1 MVNSEIRLIIFVAAK
16 DGEALY
22 SQKKQDR
29 ELTVAQIMNSL
40 LQISDRIEYEI
51 ATFLNSVST
60 NELSN
65 DTSSLIKAMYK
76 IIGELESLGDSGEAI
91 SRIISRKNI
100 HKKSFSEDTLKK
112 LNSMVNLV
120 DEAYDAMIY
129 NLEAIANDTL
139 DNITNA
145 YNAEEK
151 INVLRNNLRDA
162 EIESIEQNSDN
173 YLTSVYFMD
182 LINELEK
189 MGDFIINISQDLL
202 KYKLKVTK
210 L

>member
-1 MVNSEIRLIIFVAAK
+1 MRDAIN
-16 DGEALY
+16 EADPD
-22 SQKKQDR
+22 KFE
-29 ELTVAQIMNSL
+29 ELRGKLVKYEE
-40 LQISDRIEYEI
+40 ISDRIEYEI
-51 ATFLNSVST
+51 ATFLNAVSA
-60 NELSN
+60 NEISN

-100 HKKSFSEDTLKK
+100 HHRTFSEETIKK
-112 LNSMVNLV
+112 LNNMVNLV
-120 DEAYDAMIY
+120 EQAYDAMIY
-129 NLEAIANDTL
+129 NLEAISEDRL
-139 DNITNA
+139 DNIQNA
-145 YNAEEK
+145 YNAEEN
-151 INVLRNNLRDA
+151 INVMRNNLRDT
-162 EIESIEQNSDN
+162 EIENIEQNADS

>member
-1 MVNSEIRLIIFVAAK
+1 
-16 DGEALY
+16 
-22 SQKKQDR
+22 
-29 ELTVAQIMNSL
+29 
-40 LQISDRIEYEI
+40 
-51 ATFLNSVST
+51 
-60 NELSN
+60 
-65 DTSSLIKAMYK
+65 
-76 IIGELESLGDSGEAI
+76 
-91 SRIISRKNI
+91 
-100 HKKSFSEDTLKK
+100 
-112 LNSMVNLV
+112 
-120 DEAYDAMIY
+120 MIY
-129 NLEAIANDTL
+129 NLEAIANDSL